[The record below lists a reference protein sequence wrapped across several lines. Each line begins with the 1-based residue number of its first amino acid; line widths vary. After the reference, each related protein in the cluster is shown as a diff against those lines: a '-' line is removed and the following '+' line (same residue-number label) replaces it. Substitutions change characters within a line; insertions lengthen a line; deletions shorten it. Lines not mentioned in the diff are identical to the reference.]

1 MPRIFKSGF
10 VERVRRAADALDR
23 GIESLELS
31 ESNERVWGSWSMKY
45 VMISMKTSI
54 CGVVVKL
61 GCEV

>member
-1 MPRIFKSGF
+1 
-10 VERVRRAADALDR
+10 
-23 GIESLELS
+23 LS